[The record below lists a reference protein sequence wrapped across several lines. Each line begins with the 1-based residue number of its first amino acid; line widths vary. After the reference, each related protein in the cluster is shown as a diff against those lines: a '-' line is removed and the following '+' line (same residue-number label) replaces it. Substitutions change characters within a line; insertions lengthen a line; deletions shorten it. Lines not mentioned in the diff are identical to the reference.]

1 MITRLLVL
9 MSLTLLSFTAGADF
23 RTVQRAYEVVLS
35 DFHAPT
41 TANGAVSF
49 QACRSCDVLTVRVTP
64 LTRYQVNNDVVEL
77 AEFRR
82 QLRTISDRDA
92 ETIIVLHHLETNTVT
107 AISVTL

>member
-9 MSLTLLSFTAGADF
+9 ASLTAVSFTAGADF

-35 DFHAPT
+35 DFRAPAT
-41 TANGAVSF
+41 PNGAASF
-49 QACRSCDVLTVRVTP
+49 QPCESCDRMTVRVTP
-64 LTRYQVNNDVVEL
+64 QTRYQVNDDVVEL
-77 AEFRR
+77 AEFRQ

-92 ETIIVLHHLETNTVT
+92 ETVIVLHHLEANILT

>member
-9 MSLTLLSFTAGADF
+9 ALLTAVSFTAGADF

-35 DFHAPT
+35 DFRAPAT
-41 TANGAVSF
+41 VNGTASF
-49 QACRSCDVLTVRVTP
+49 QPCTSCDVLTVRVTP
-64 LTRYQVNNDVVEL
+64 HTRYKVNNDVVEL
-77 AEFRR
+77 AEFRQ

-92 ETIIVLHHLETNTVT
+92 KTIIVLHHLEANTVT

>member
-9 MSLTLLSFTAGADF
+9 VSLTVVSFTAGADF

-35 DFHAPT
+35 DFRAPAT
-41 TANGAVSF
+41 PNGTASF
-49 QACRSCDVLTVRVTP
+49 QPCESCDRMTVRVTP
-64 LTRYQVNNDVVEL
+64 HTRYQVNNDVVEL
-77 AEFRR
+77 AEFRQ

-92 ETIIVLHHLETNTVT
+92 ETVIVLHHLEADILT